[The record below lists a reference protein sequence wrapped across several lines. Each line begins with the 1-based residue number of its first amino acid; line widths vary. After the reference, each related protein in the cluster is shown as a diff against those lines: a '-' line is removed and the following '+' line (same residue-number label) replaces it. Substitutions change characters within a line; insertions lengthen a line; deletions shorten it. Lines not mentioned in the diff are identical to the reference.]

1 MRTQPPAHALR
12 ELAAPVRLSM
22 PRLLRIVILATTMVV
37 ACSGFTC
44 PSAHAAW
51 GVDGTVVCDT
61 ANVQSGAV
69 AVSDGAGG
77 ALVAWNDAR
86 FGATGRIY
94 VQRLSPTGL
103 PLWATNGVIL
113 SNVGRN
119 TKDVAIASDG
129 SGGAIVTWAQ
139 VDAGDFGFDIVAQRV
154 LPTGALAWGVN
165 PVTICGQPG
174 GLSNAKHQITPTI
187 CPDGAGGAFI
197 AWDDA
202 RLGNSLHDI
211 YAQHVNASG
220 VVQWTA
226 DGVAVCANGLVQT
239 NPVISSG
246 ATGTAVVMWIDQR
259 NANPDIFAQRVNDP
273 AGGVSWTADGVAVCN
288 TAGSQSDL
296 RTLADGSGA
305 YAVWSDLTLLNAFMQ
320 RLDAATG
327 AGLYAAN
334 GQIIS
339 SVGAGYKLR
348 PSIVASGSG
357 TLIAWQDHRN
367 TFDDIYAQRFD
378 SNGNELWTSGGVRL
392 TDLSTHQEYT
402 LVAADGA
409 GGAFVACRDLRSGG
423 STIGM
428 VGHVDNGGALAW
440 PINGTFTSGLTPT
453 TLRGL
458 VADGAGGAVF
468 VWDGAS
474 GVFAQRVV
482 ASSNLADYDAVVSAV
497 SDLPGDEGGFVRIA
511 TSAAIGDYVPGT
523 PPITGY
529 NVWRQIAPSPQPE
542 PNVRTTADV
551 DGARSRG
558 RAAIEAGTRGE
569 RARID
574 PLAAETV
581 GFPSGT
587 WESLGFNAALGHPS
601 YTLAVAT
608 PSDSTSLSN
617 ADRTYVLTV
626 HTSTP
631 SIYAVS
637 NTAVGH
643 SVDNLPPS
651 APQNV
656 AGQKTGPTTVMLN
669 WSASPEGDLA
679 HYDVYRGA
687 SAGFTPAPGNR
698 IGTPAAATFTDNG
711 FAASYY
717 KVSALDRHGNESA
730 FSLLAPETIVGVG
743 EPGVPSVSFL
753 GEPAPNPF
761 RSGTTFSLG
770 LSRTGYASVRVF
782 DTGGR
787 LVRTLAAG
795 ERAAGVHPIVWD
807 GRDAHGRPA
816 PAGVYLVRGDF
827 GGARWTRRV
836 LLTR

>member
-1 MRTQPPAHALR
+1 MRRPLR
-12 ELAAPVRLSM
+12 T
-22 PRLLRIVILATTMVV
+22 VILATTMVV
-37 ACSGFTC
+37 ACSCFAC

-77 ALVAWNDAR
+77 TLVAWNDPR
-86 FGATGRIY
+86 FAVSRSY
-94 VQRLSPTGL
+94 VQRLSPMGL
-103 PLWATNGVIL
+103 PLWATNGVVL
-113 SNVGRN
+113 SNAARF
-119 TKDVAIASDG
+119 TKDVAMVSDG

-139 VDAGDFGFDIVAQRV
+139 TDAVDAGFDIVAQRV
-154 LPTGALAWGVN
+154 LPTGALAWGAN
-165 PVTICGQPG
+165 PVTICGQQG
-174 GLSNAKHQITPTI
+174 SGMNLKSQITPTI

-202 RLGNSLHDI
+202 RLGSSSHDI

-226 DGVAVCANGLVQT
+226 DGVAVCTNGFFQT

-246 ATGTAVVMWIDQR
+246 AAGTAVVMWIDQR
-259 NANPDIFAQRVNDP
+259 NGNADIFAQRINDP
-273 AGGVSWTADGVAVCN
+273 AGGVSWTGDGVVVCN

-305 YAVWSDLTLLNAFMQ
+305 YAVWTDVTQQNAFMQ
-320 RLDAATG
+320 RLNAATG
-327 AGLYAAN
+327 ASLYAAN
-334 GQIIS
+334 GQPVS
-339 SVGAGYKLR
+339 TVGAGPKVR

-357 TLIAWQDHRN
+357 TLIAWQDRRN

-392 TDLSTHQEYT
+392 TDLSTHQEFP
-402 LVAADGA
+402 LVANDGA

-423 STIGM
+423 ATIGM
-428 VGHVDNGGALAW
+428 VGHVDNSGALVW

-458 VADGAGGAVF
+458 VTDGAGGAVF

-474 GVFAQRVV
+474 GVFAQRIV
-482 ASSNLADYDAVVSAV
+482 ANSNLADYDAVVSAV

-523 PPITGY
+523 PPISGY
-529 NVWRQIAPSPQPE
+529 NVWRQIAPEPQPE
-542 PNVRTTADV
+542 PNARATADV
-551 DGARSRG
+551 DAARSRG
-558 RAAIEAGTRGE
+558 RAAIEAGARGE
-569 RARID
+569 GARID

-587 WESLGFNAALGHPS
+587 WESLGFNAALGHTS
-601 YTLAVAT
+601 YTLTVAT

-617 ADRTYVLTV
+617 ADRAYVLTV
-626 HTSTP
+626 HTPTP

-637 NTAVGH
+637 NIAVGH

-656 AGQKTGPTTVMLN
+656 AGQRTGPTTVMLN
-669 WSASPEGDLA
+669 WSANPEGDLA
-679 HYDVYRGA
+679 HYDVHRGA

-698 IGTPAAATFTDNG
+698 IGTPTAPTFTDNG
-711 FAASYY
+711 FSASYY
-717 KVSALDRHGNESA
+717 KLSAVDRHGNESA
-730 FSLLAPETIVGVG
+730 FTLLAPETIVGVG
-743 EPGVPSVSFL
+743 EPGVPSVSSL

-782 DTGGR
+782 DTSGR

-795 ERAAGVHPIVWD
+795 ELVAGVHPIAWD
-807 GRDAHGRPA
+807 GRDGRGRPA
-816 PAGVYLVRGDF
+816 AAGVYLVRGEF
-827 GGARWTRRV
+827 GDARWTRRV